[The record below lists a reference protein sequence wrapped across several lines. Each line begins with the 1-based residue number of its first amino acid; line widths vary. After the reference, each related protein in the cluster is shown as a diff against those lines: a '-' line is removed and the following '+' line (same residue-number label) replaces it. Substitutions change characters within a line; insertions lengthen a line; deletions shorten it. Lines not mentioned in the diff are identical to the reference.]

1 MYVHTYTH
9 MHIYTGK
16 GCYDSLRM
24 TNTDVTSSRLELTD
38 ICDGEIYQEFRQKQI
53 QDTHNGIISISFT
66 LNTDGALLF
75 QSKNSLI
82 WPVLLMINKLPF
94 NEWFVHI

>member
-1 MYVHTYTH
+1 MYVHTYTNI
-9 MHIYTGK
+9 HIYIGK
-16 GCYDSLRM
+16 GFYDSLRM
-24 TNTDVTSSRLELTD
+24 TNTDVTPSRLELAD

-75 QSKNSLI
+75 QSKNSSI
-82 WPVLLMINKLPF
+82 WLMINELLF
-94 NEWFVHI
+94 NE